1 MDGVAILKQQGMAW
15 GGRHTS
21 RKGHGMEIL
30 SPRATQSEPEGQ
42 DQKLSSHMASR
53 GTTSR
58 MASWL

>member
-1 MDGVAILKQQGMAW
+1 MVGVAILMQQGAAW

-30 SPRATQSEPEGQ
+30 TVQATQSEPEGH